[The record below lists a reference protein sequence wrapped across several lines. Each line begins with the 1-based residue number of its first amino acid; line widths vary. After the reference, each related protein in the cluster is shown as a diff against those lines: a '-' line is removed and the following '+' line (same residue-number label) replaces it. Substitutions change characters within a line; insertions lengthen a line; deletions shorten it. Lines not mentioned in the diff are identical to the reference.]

1 MSLDDDD
8 GNNARKEKGKGK
20 EANRQCYCPISR
32 DLDCAAIKR
41 IDATNASGLTH
52 NDDWQGG

>member
-1 MSLDDDD
+1 MPLDDDD
-8 GNNARKEKGKGK
+8 DNNARKEKGKGK

-32 DLDCAAIKR
+32 DLNCAAIKR

-52 NDDWQGG
+52 TDD